1 MAQLP
6 WANRV
11 YPCRLTCSAKGLA
24 IGLVQDLAFR
34 TPEAAGSHFFYE
46 WFDSC
51 SGSWPNQNFKD
62 MASVPAFVL
71 HWPIGPWLVI
81 G

>member
-11 YPCRLTCSAKGLA
+11 YPCRLTCPAKGLA
-24 IGLVQDLAFR
+24 IGLVQDLAFG
-34 TPEAAGSHFFYE
+34 TPEAAGSHFFHKRLNRR
-46 WFDSC
+46 
-51 SGSWPNQNFKD
+51 SGSWANQDFKN
-62 MASVPAFVL
+62 MASMPAFVL
-71 HWPIGPWLVI
+71 NWPIGPWLVI